1 MPDLRNLT
9 RRLGK
14 SLRRWGVPLGAA
26 AALVLLVW
34 IDAQVKR
41 APIPGYCPEN
51 TAWVAAAEDF
61 GRFYEGLQHC
71 DAASALSDHAPHG
84 LFDYELAV
92 GEATGIRPTPLRW
105 RVWMGNA
112 FLAGASPEGVGFCTR
127 PGVLLR
133 AADALRRRL
142 VRPVYGGSVFTLGRL
157 FYGWRN
163 GFLIVS
169 QSHRYVT
176 ASLDADAPEVAGSR
190 GRDELRVHAMH
201 DRRAVVRIRAA
212 DGLPISGWVTGTVS
226 KCKAPLSLPDAWP
239 EAPLMS
245 VSASRWA
252 DLARLPQLIHS
263 AAAPGHVWP
272 RWLERVV
279 ETASEQWGVDRLPED
294 WDALVRECSLAV
306 MDVDTEE
313 VTPVPEVGVVMRGEG
328 SARGPHPLEALGPE
342 GQTIPYEWNGQP
354 GLLAPWLGEKLTVCL
369 GSYDRDWLVTSQ
381 EPVMNDLIGSLRP
394 AHPVE
399 ADVVVRVN
407 WQKLAATAGVL
418 VRKAADFELIPRMNA
433 QDAQERLIPF
443 VEAASEL
450 GSARLE
456 GHCRGDRIA
465 FRGFL
470 ARLRPRPEE

>member
-14 SLRRWGVPLGAA
+14 SLRPWRALLGAA
-26 AALVLLVW
+26 AAVVLLVW

-41 APIPGYCPEN
+41 APIPGYCPQS
-51 TAWVAAAEDF
+51 TTWVAAAEDF
-61 GRFYEGLQHC
+61 GRFYQGLEQC
-71 DAASALSDHAPHG
+71 DAAKALSDHVPRD
-84 LFDYELAV
+84 LFDYQLAV
-92 GEATGIRPTPLRW
+92 RKATGIRPTPLRW

-112 FLAGASPEGVGFCTR
+112 FLAGVAPEGVGFCTR
-127 PGVLLR
+127 PGLLLR
-133 AADALRRRL
+133 AADALRRRF
-142 VRPVYGGSVFTLGRL
+142 VRPVHGGRVFTLGRL

-169 QSHRYVT
+169 PSHRYVT
-176 ASLDADAPEVAGSR
+176 ASLEADVPEVAASR
-190 GRDELRVHAMH
+190 ARDELRVHALR

-212 DGLPISGWVTGTVS
+212 DGLPVSGWVAGAVT
-226 KCKAPLSLPDAWP
+226 KRNAPLSLPDAWP
-239 EAPLMS
+239 EAPLIS

-252 DLARLPQLIHS
+252 DLARLPLWIHS

-272 RWLERVV
+272 PWLEGVV
-279 ETASEQWGVDRLPED
+279 ETASEQWRVDRLPED
-294 WDALVRECSLAV
+294 WDAGVRECSLAV

-313 VTPVPEVGVVMRGEG
+313 VTPVPEVAVVLRADG
-328 SARGPHPLEALGPE
+328 SAHGPHPLEPLAPE

-369 GSYDRDWLVTSQ
+369 GSYDRDWLATSQ
-381 EPVMNDLIGSLRP
+381 EPVMNDLIGALRP
-394 AHPVE
+394 ADPVE

-407 WQKLAATAGVL
+407 WQELAATAGVL

-433 QDAQERLIPF
+433 QDAQKRLIPF
-443 VEAASEL
+443 LRAASEL

-456 GHCRGDRIA
+456 GRCRGDRIA

-470 ARLRPRPEE
+470 ARPRPGPEE